1 MNKWVKLNSIIWLW
15 IAGMLFV
22 GSPSWATPPE
32 NPDSIIQRVVSLA
45 PNITE
50 ILYRIDAG
58 DRLVGRTEFCL
69 YPPAAR
75 KIPTVGGYLNVDY
88 EKIVSLKPELVLLLP
103 NPEMER
109 KLQMLNLRI
118 FTVSNETIE
127 EILQSITAIGRI
139 LNKTDKAR
147 EVVEGIQDTLTWI
160 KEHQISRERI
170 STLIVIGRE
179 PGSLRGLYVA
189 GKNTYLSELVELC
202 GGKNAFGDVPL
213 RYFEVSREDLLTR
226 NPELILEFRI
236 IDNPNPEQTIADLT
250 RDWQALSQ
258 LRAVAT
264 SHIYIFSERA
274 FLIPGPRVSEAAWK
288 LFQLFQQVGHD

>member
-1 MNKWVKLNSIIWLW
+1 MNKWIKLNSIIWLW

-179 PGSLRGLYVA
+179 SGSLRGLYVA